1 MSELALKESGGGSR
15 KDDELMMVGAH
26 CFVFFGALGIG
37 RASDPCKP
45 VSHIH
50 KGSVLE
56 NKLKKKTWRGIGK
69 PKHTWKVVVKT
80 GELIQVNTG
89 ELFI

>member
-1 MSELALKESGGGSR
+1 MRELALKESGGGCR

-56 NKLKKKTWRGIGK
+56 NKLKKKLGEVLANPSTHGK
-69 PKHTWKVVVKT
+69 WS
-80 GELIQVNTG
+80 LNR
-89 ELFI
+89 